1 MHSFSL
7 SFLSLSKYDVNYQF
21 VPIFNDLY
29 QVGDVPNYVP
39 NFKRVFLCTFRLK
52 SRCKASFVVVSQ
64 NRVV

>member
-29 QVGDVPNYVP
+29 QVGDVPNCVT
-39 NFKRVFLCTFRLK
+39 NFKRVFYVPFD
-52 SRCKASFVVVSQ
+52 
-64 NRVV
+64 

>member
-29 QVGDVPNYVP
+29 QVGDVPNCVP
-39 NFKRVFLCTFRLK
+39 NFKRVFYVPFD
-52 SRCKASFVVVSQ
+52 
-64 NRVV
+64 